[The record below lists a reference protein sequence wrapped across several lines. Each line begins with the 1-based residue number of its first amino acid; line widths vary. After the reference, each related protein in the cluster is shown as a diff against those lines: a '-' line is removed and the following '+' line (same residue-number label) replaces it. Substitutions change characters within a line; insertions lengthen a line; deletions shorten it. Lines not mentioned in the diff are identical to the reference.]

1 MRMAGRMGHTHVKM
15 INLQIIKIIPE
26 QNIVLVKGA
35 VPGAIGAYVK
45 IERWS

>member
-1 MRMAGRMGHTHVKM
+1 MGAKRVKM

-26 QNIVLVKGA
+26 KNLIVVKGA
-35 VPGAIGAYVK
+35 VPGPKNGYLK